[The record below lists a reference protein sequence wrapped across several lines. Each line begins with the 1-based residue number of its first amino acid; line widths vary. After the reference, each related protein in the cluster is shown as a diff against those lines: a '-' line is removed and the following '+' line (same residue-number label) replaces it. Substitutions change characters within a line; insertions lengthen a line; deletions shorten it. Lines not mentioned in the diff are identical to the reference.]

1 MQQLSDPRERQFLE
15 AAERGDRPTMVRL
28 LSDQE
33 PPLNVNCTDML
44 GRSALLIAVDNENA
58 EIVEMLLKY
67 EAVITGGFWGL
78 ERSRGSTK
86 RHTKG
91 DSRGRGTSREACS
104 VARRVM
110 VAA

>member
-15 AAERGDRPTMVRL
+15 AAERGDMPTMLRL

-33 PPLNVNCTDML
+33 PVNVNCTDML

-67 EAVITGGFWGL
+67 EAVITGGLAGGAQVRKARGEVLGGL
-78 ERSRGSTK
+78 
-86 RHTKG
+86 
-91 DSRGRGTSREACS
+91 
-104 VARRVM
+104 
-110 VAA
+110 